1 MSMRP
6 GRPSS
11 LDGIKRHAKAIKA
24 EKGLQH
30 ARALDEAATLAG
42 FQNFAHAKRA
52 LAAKGLRTQGRQNP
66 NPPSSERPIAMSK
79 REDFHTRARAD
90 WVRSISTV
98 IGSPPASSTTWQRR
112 SDIVNALSPIMGSNR
127 NHALLPDGGG
137 MDIDGIAVSQESGCL
152 DLLLGRRTIYRVKPR
167 NLVLEWIDSNPAESF
182 FLLELNELGLSG
194 AYPEDEEDEG
204 RTRRLAMEEYVE
216 TGDGEVYGRSAWD
229 DNETPDGR
237 PLPDDAKLV
246 VRLLRGKV
254 LFVTK
259 GSIWNGNPGTY
270 DGRHSNM
277 TSARIREIIE
287 SVIARRSAP

>member
-52 LAAKGLRTQGRQNP
+52 LAAKGLRTPGRQNP
-66 NPPSSERPIAMSK
+66 NPPSSERPTPMPK
-79 REDFHTRARAD
+79 PEDFHTRARAD

-112 SDIVNALSPIMGSNR
+112 GDIANALSPIMGGNR

-137 MDIDGIAVSQESGCL
+137 MDIDGVAVSHEAGCL
-152 DLLLGRRTIYRVKPR
+152 DLLIGRRTVYRVKPR
-167 NLVLEWIDSNPAESF
+167 NLVLEWIDRDPAQSF
-182 FLLELNELGLSG
+182 YLLELDELGLSG
-194 AYPEDEEDEG
+194 AYPEDEDGEG
-204 RTRRLAMEEYVE
+204 RTRRLASEEYVE
-216 TGDGEVYGRSAWD
+216 TADGAVYGRSAWD

-237 PLPDDAKLV
+237 PLPGDAKLV
-246 VRLLRGKV
+246 VRFLRGKV

-287 SVIARRSAP
+287 TVIARRPAA